1 MNRKAFAGGMGTSVS
16 PLSRALLVGRTLHVS
31 GTLGVDADGRLAD
44 GIEAQTGQAL
54 ANIRALVEEA
64 GGQIEDVVSTRV
76 YLARRE
82 DFAAMNA
89 VYAEI
94 FAAPP
99 PARMTV
105 TVTHIHPECLVE
117 IEAVAVLADLD
128 FSPAAP

>member
-1 MNRKAFAGGMGTSVS
+1 
-16 PLSRALLVGRTLHVS
+16 
-31 GTLGVDADGRLAD
+31 
-44 GIEAQTGQAL
+44 
-54 ANIRALVEEA
+54 
-64 GGQIEDVVSTRV
+64 
-76 YLARRE
+76 
-82 DFAAMNA
+82 MNA